1 MDKKLVCINIENLYN
16 TFGND
21 LMFNK
26 IKHTEQ
32 NDDDNEYFDLIDFYG
47 TLVCMDG
54 EEVFILDKN
63 QSIVFL
69 LNQNGENDCIFAL
82 TRKEFNI
89 ATGGQNN
96 G

>member
-1 MDKKLVCINIENLYN
+1 MDNKTVCISIENLYN
-16 TFGND
+16 TFGKD
-21 LMFNK
+21 LMFNT
-26 IKHTEQ
+26 IKHTKQ
-32 NDDDNEYFDLIDFYG
+32 DDNEYFDLIDFYG

-63 QSIVFL
+63 QSIMFL

-82 TRKEFNI
+82 TTKEFNVAI
-89 ATGGQNN
+89 GGQNN